1 MEADTEIA
9 RVWEGASSC
18 DRADGQ
24 MEFWAQSRWTQ
35 IENHSHPAALIC
47 RASFIALPQVSLGN
61 SKARLLLKPWQS
73 RLQVIAEWYSRK
85 TACLLTAGLRPACFR
100 CVTWTDRKW
109 KLIGWDTWRGVFL
122 LSSVYCFPRFPLHTT
137 FYRSLSFPF

>member
-1 MEADTEIA
+1 MCVCQGLADETTKTWLYSTHTHTQRKTQTKTESQTDRPTDMEADTEIA

-61 SKARLLLKPWQS
+61 SKARLLLKP
-73 RLQVIAEWYSRK
+73 
-85 TACLLTAGLRPACFR
+85 
-100 CVTWTDRKW
+100 
-109 KLIGWDTWRGVFL
+109 
-122 LSSVYCFPRFPLHTT
+122 
-137 FYRSLSFPF
+137 